1 MPAGIQDSLK
11 QRGVR
16 LTRQRR
22 LLLDLI
28 DRSGLHLDAES
39 LYQMAKERDAK
50 LNRVT
55 VYRTLKLLKEG
66 GLVDELD
73 LAHFEGEKHY
83 YETRMKQEHAHVIC
97 LRCGRVEE
105 VFGEPLQAVR
115 GQVQSQLGFEIVF
128 ARTEIGGYCS
138 HCQALRA
145 QDASQHPE
153 GIRSGPEGIRSGPE
167 GVRSAT

>member
-1 MPAGIQDSLK
+1 LNSTPLGSGTLLVGMSAGIQDSLK

-16 LTRQRR
+16 MTRQR
-22 LLLDLI
+22 LLLLSLI
-28 DRSGLHLDAES
+28 DSSGLHLDAES
-39 LYQMAKERDAK
+39 LYQMAKEKDAK

-73 LAHFEGEKHY
+73 LAHIDGEKHY

-105 VFGEPLQAVR
+105 FFGDPLQQLR
-115 GQVQSQLGFEIVF
+115 EQVQTQFGFEIVF
-128 ARTEIGGYCS
+128 ARTEVGGYCS
-138 HCQALRA
+138 HCRALRA
-145 QDASQHPE
+145 QEAPAES
-153 GIRSGPEGIRSGPE
+153 
-167 GVRSAT
+167 SAQ